1 MGVDSEWVNGII
13 SESTLQTQS
22 DHSYFILT
30 AIYTSYV
37 MIACIALLLFMACY
51 YQPQADPLT
60 PYCSFLLKRL
70 SKGYLMSYN
79 SQNFYLI
86 QYSSHLLMLP

>member
-1 MGVDSEWVNGII
+1 MSLSVKVPHKPNRI
-13 SESTLQTQS
+13 T
-22 DHSYFILT
+22 HNVILS
-30 AIYTSYV
+30 AIYISYM

-51 YQPQADPLT
+51 YQHRLQADPLT
-60 PYCSFLLKRL
+60 PYCSLLLKIL